1 MLYWFCFRS
10 TSKARRNWPC
20 PYGGGAFSSA
30 LQILIS
36 APPLRRQSLLAPVLP
51 RVRRHGSPPAPALGA
66 DPAPV
71 AHQAHGPE
79 QIPLDHEA
87 VEAPDPC
94 SGLIRCRTR
103 WNWMGERSSSIT
115 ILVRYHLPGFPAVKE
130 FTMDDFGGYL
140 PWLLLALGSA
150 ISVAMLLYGLGYIP

>member
-1 MLYWFCFRS
+1 ML
-10 TSKARRNWPC
+10 
-20 PYGGGAFSSA
+20 
-30 LQILIS
+30 
-36 APPLRRQSLLAPVLP
+36 
-51 RVRRHGSPPAPALGA
+51 
-66 DPAPV
+66 
-71 AHQAHGPE
+71 GPE
-79 QIPLDHEA
+79 QIPLDQKG
-87 VEAPDPC
+87 VEAPAPC

-150 ISVAMLLYGLGYIP
+150 ISVTMLLYGLGYIL